1 MLVKY
6 ILALDMLFNSI
17 EFNLNF
23 IAKIMKEIIFFLI
36 LILSFKSAV
45 FGGMNDRIVAY
56 VDTQAITLSEL
67 ENKFYETKKVLPD
80 ITIEEVLN
88 TMINRVLLLTEAKKI
103 RLEAPTEEEILN
115 DYIDLKIK
123 ALIRIKEE
131 DIHNFYRTNPDR
143 FEGKQVE
150 DVWDE
155 IETYLIEKQLNEHL
169 KTHINE
175 LKQKTCIKMQLQ
187 K

>member
-1 MLVKY
+1 
-6 ILALDMLFNSI
+6 
-17 EFNLNF
+17 
-23 IAKIMKEIIFFLI
+23 MKEEIILILI
-36 LILSFKSAV
+36 LILSFNSIV
-45 FGGMNDRIVAY
+45 FGGINDRIVAY

-67 ENKFYETKKVLPD
+67 ENKFSETKKILPD
-80 ITIEEVLN
+80 IKIEEVLN
-88 TMINRVLLLTEAKKI
+88 TMINRVLLLGEAKKI

-131 DIHNFYRTNPDR
+131 DIHNFYRANPEK

-155 IETYLIEKQLNEHL
+155 IETYLIERQLNEHL
-169 KTHINE
+169 KLHINE
-175 LKQKTCIKMQLQ
+175 LKQRTCIKIQL
-187 K
+187 